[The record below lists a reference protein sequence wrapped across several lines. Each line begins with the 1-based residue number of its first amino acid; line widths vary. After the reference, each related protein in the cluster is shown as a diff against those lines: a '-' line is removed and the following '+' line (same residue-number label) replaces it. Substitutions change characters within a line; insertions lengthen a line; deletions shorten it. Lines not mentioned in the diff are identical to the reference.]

1 MNTVILN
8 GVNSN
13 TITGL
18 LIQSLPSISKPQ
30 MRVEVEEIDGRDGDV
45 VTKLGYAA
53 YEKEMEIGLHGNFD
67 INEVIGFFSTEG
79 EVIFSNEPDKI
90 YRYALYDQI
99 DYERLI
105 RFRTATVTFHV
116 QPFKYSTE
124 ADQTITSSGATV
136 TNSGNVES
144 KPSITITGSGTI
156 NFSLN
161 GTQIFVIVMGTQT
174 SITINAETLE
184 AYSGE
189 ILMNRAVTGDYANL
203 RLSPGANT
211 FSWTGTVTK
220 IVIHNRSRWI

>member
-30 MRVEVEEIDGRDGDV
+30 MRVEVEERDGDV

-53 YEKEMEIGLHGNFD
+53 YDNEMEIGLHGNFD
-67 INEVIGFFSTEG
+67 INEVIEFFSTEG

-174 SITINAETLE
+174 SVTIDAETLE

-203 RLSPGANT
+203 RLDPGDNT
-211 FSWTGTVTK
+211 FAWTGSVTK
-220 IVIHNRSRWI
+220 IEIHNRSRWI

>member
-30 MRVEVEEIDGRDGDV
+30 MRVEYEEIDGRDGDIIN
-45 VTKLGYAA
+45 KLGYAA
-53 YEKEMEIGLHGNFD
+53 YDKEMEIGLHGNFD
-67 INEVIGFFSTEG
+67 INEVILFFSDEG

-90 YRYALYDQI
+90 YRYTIIDQI

-124 ADQTITSSGATV
+124 NDQTVTSSGSTV
-136 TNSGNVES
+136 VNSGNVYS

-156 NFSLN
+156 NLSLN
-161 GTQIFVIVMGTQT
+161 GTQIFTITMGAQT
-174 SITINAETLE
+174 SVTINSETLE

-189 ILMNRAVTGDYANL
+189 ILMNRAVQGDYTNL
-203 RLSPGANT
+203 ILEPGNNT
-211 FSWTGTVTK
+211 ITWTGSVTS
-220 IVIHNRSRWI
+220 IVIKNRSRWL

>member
-18 LIQSLPSISKPQ
+18 LIQSLPAISKPQ
-30 MRVEVEEIDGRDGDV
+30 MRVEVEEIDGRDGDI

-53 YEKEMEIGLHGNFD
+53 YEKEVEIGLHGNFD
-67 INEVIGFFSTEG
+67 INQVIEFFSTEG

-105 RFRTATVTFHV
+105 RFRTATVSFHV

-144 KPSITITGSGTI
+144 KPTVTITGSGTI
-156 NFSLN
+156 TFTLN
-161 GTQIFVIVMGTQT
+161 GQQIFIIEMGDQT
-174 SITINAETLE
+174 SITIDAETLE

-189 ILMNRAVTGDYANL
+189 ILMNRSVQGDYTNL
-203 RLSPGANT
+203 RLDSGDNT
-211 FSWTGTVTK
+211 LSWTGTVSTV
-220 IVIHNRSRWI
+220 VIQNRSRWI